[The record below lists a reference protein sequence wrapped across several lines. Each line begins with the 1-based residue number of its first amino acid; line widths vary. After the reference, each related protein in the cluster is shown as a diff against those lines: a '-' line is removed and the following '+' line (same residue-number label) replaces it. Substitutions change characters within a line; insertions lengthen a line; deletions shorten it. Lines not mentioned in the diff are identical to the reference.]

1 MNAIKRFLGFL
12 LAGMSGFVS
21 ASTIYVDS
29 AATGAGDGTSWADA
43 YTTIQAA
50 VNDSAFPNGT
60 IEVAG
65 GVYTEA
71 VTIGAAQSG
80 MPATPSRIVAK
91 AGETPVLDGGGTL
104 LNGTGSED
112 YLNQAWGMQDNAFQ
126 RNGSSVFEGRTTI
139 VPSITPWDQG
149 GYQTS
154 YVFNIENPVRF
165 QKEIKVTIEH
175 GHGNHLANEMS
186 SVGYWYA
193 EKPAQIG
200 RASCRER
207 V

>member
-1 MNAIKRFLGFL
+1 
-12 LAGMSGFVS
+12 MSGFVS

-104 LNGTGSED
+104 LNGID
-112 YLNQAWGMQDNAFQ
+112 I
-126 RNGSSVFEGRTTI
+126 NGASH
-139 VPSITPWDQG
+139 
-149 GYQTS
+149 
-154 YVFNIENPVRF
+154 IEIDGLTV
-165 QKEIKVTIEH
+165 
-175 GHGNHLANEMS
+175 
-186 SVGYWYA
+186 
-193 EKPAQIG
+193 
-200 RASCRER
+200 RASPTT